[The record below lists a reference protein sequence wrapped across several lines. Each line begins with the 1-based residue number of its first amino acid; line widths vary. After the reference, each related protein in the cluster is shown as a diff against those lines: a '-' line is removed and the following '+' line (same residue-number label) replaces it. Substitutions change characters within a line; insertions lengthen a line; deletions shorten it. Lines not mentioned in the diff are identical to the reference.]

1 MKVYFAEVVTPLG
14 IALVRAGLE
23 VIDAMAIKTDV
34 ILCPIAYVSEHI
46 EILFDFDTEVKETC
60 ESLGIEF
67 RRSDI
72 VVTYPLNVAA
82 LVGLMHARMG
92 SPKTQRQ

>member
-1 MKVYFAEVVTPLG
+1 MKVYFAKVVTPLG

-23 VIDAMAIKTDV
+23 VTDGIAIKTDV
-34 ILCPIAYVSEHI
+34 ILCPIAYVSEYI
-46 EILFDFDTEVKETC
+46 EILFDFDTEAKETC
-60 ESLGIEF
+60 EPLRIGF

-82 LVGLMHARMG
+82 LVELMHARME
-92 SPKTQRQ
+92 SLKTQRQ

>member
-23 VIDAMAIKTDV
+23 VTDGMAIKTDV

-46 EILFDFDTEVKETC
+46 EILFDLNTEEKETC
-60 ESLGIEF
+60 ESLRNAF
-67 RRSDI
+67 RRYDI
-72 VVTYPLNVAA
+72 VVTYPLDVAA
-82 LVGLMHARMG
+82 LVELMHARMG
-92 SPKTQRQ
+92 SQKT